1 MAQVIWTEPAL
12 NNLNDIAEYIA
23 LNNLYA
29 AKQLVERVF
38 EKVER
43 LEQFPNSGK
52 VPEELPDLNYRE
64 LVVNPCRVFY
74 KVESDAVYILNVLR
88 QERNLSKY
96 ILSVTNQS

>member
-1 MAQVIWTEPAL
+1 MVQVIWTEPAL

-38 EKVER
+38 EKVEG